1 MKYKKYL
8 ALASLFLLLIGG
20 ILPSAKF
27 NSDIISIFPVWN
39 NFQLHHGL
47 WQWSDISFFAVT
59 LLLVILLIIY
69 LLVTKKF
76 KGLIIA
82 GSLSLFVCLIIF
94 VALLILSSKT
104 AGVEDVRF
112 SYSWGLPIVFAGG
125 LASLFGGV
133 DTKSKS

>member
-1 MKYKKYL
+1 MKSKKYL
-8 ALASLFLLLIGG
+8 AIISLFLLLMGG

-27 NSDIISIFPVWN
+27 NSDFISIFPVWN
-39 NFQLHHGL
+39 NFKLHGGL

-59 LLLVILLIIY
+59 LLFVIFLIIY
-69 LLVTKKF
+69 LIATKKY

-82 GSLSLFVCLIIF
+82 GSLSLFICLIIF

-104 AGVEDVRF
+104 IGVEDVQF
-112 SYSWGLPIVFAGG
+112 SYSWGLPIAVAGG
-125 LASLFGGV
+125 LVSLFGGV